1 MSDTSSDP
9 SLKKWYRN
17 INKRFFNNELPD
29 NVIVRWARAGEEK
42 DIASCSPIDNPD
54 NKNKYLILLNRA
66 KNPTASIKMSSL
78 AHEMVHVATN
88 YKDEHGPAFDEW
100 HEKLTQRGLFR
111 KGAVLAHVTLF

>member
-17 INKRFFNNELPD
+17 INKRFFNNVLPD

-42 DIASCSPIDNPD
+42 DVASCSPIDNPD